1 MGSAPEVVIVGG
13 GFGGLATARG
23 LRRVSVHV
31 TLLDRQNHHLF
42 QPLLYQVATAGL
54 SPAEIAS
61 PIRRILWRQGNTGV
75 LLAEVTA
82 VDPTAK
88 RVILTDGA
96 LAYDKLILAAGATHS
111 YFGHDEWEAHA
122 PGLKTLEDALEV
134 RRRALLAFERAERET
149 DAEARRSWLTF
160 VVIGGG
166 PTGVEMAG
174 AFAEIARHT
183 LSRDFR
189 RIDPKAARVIL
200 VEAGPRILPAYP
212 PDLSESAARQLEGLG
227 VQVWTA
233 APVTG
238 IDEGGV
244 RMGEDRVAARTIVWA
259 AGVEASPL
267 ARSLGVPLD
276 RQGRVPVRE
285 DLTVPGRPDVFVIGD
300 LAVLEQD
307 GRPVPGVAPAAI
319 QMGRHA
325 ASNVA
330 RAVRGEA
337 LLPFRYRDKGSLATI
352 GRRRAVAMRG
362 RFHLSGFVAWVSWL
376 SIHIFFLIGF
386 RNRFVV
392 LFTWAWA
399 YVTYQRSARLILGRG
414 RGAAGGKP

>member
-1 MGSAPEVVIVGG
+1 MASTPEVVIVGG
-13 GFGGLATARG
+13 GFGGLAAVRG
-23 LRRVSVHV
+23 LRRAPVRV

-61 PIRRILWRQGNTGV
+61 PIRRVLWRQRNTSV

-82 VDPTAK
+82 VDTAAR
-88 RVILTDGA
+88 RVILSDGA
-96 LAYDKLILAAGATHS
+96 LAYDKLILAPGATHS
-111 YFGHDEWEAHA
+111 YLGHDQWEAHA

-149 DAEARRSWLTF
+149 DTEARRQWLTF

-189 RIDPKAARVIL
+189 RIDPKTARVIL

-212 PDLSESAARQLEGLG
+212 ADLSEKAARQLEGLG

-233 APVTG
+233 APVTDV
-238 IDEGGV
+238 DEGGV
-244 RMGEDRVAARTIVWA
+244 RMGEDRVAARTVVWA

-276 RQGRVPVRE
+276 RVGRVRVSE
-285 DLTVPGRPDVFVIGD
+285 ELTVPGHPDVFVIGD
-300 LAVLEQD
+300 LAFLEQD

-325 ASNVA
+325 AGNVA
-330 RAVRGEA
+330 RALRGEA
-337 LLPFRYRDKGSLATI
+337 LLPFRYRDEGSLATI

-362 RFHLSGFVAWVSWL
+362 PFHLSGFVAWVAWL
-376 SIHIFFLIGF
+376 AIHIFFLIGF

-414 RGAAGGKP
+414 RGAAREKP